1 MSHFLSLGVDE
12 AYDASQRMKEELD
25 ADVQD
30 YLGQMKRHF
39 GSRDIKYFGSGP
51 NAFQL
56 EVPEGAAK
64 KADDDFTLSSQ
75 KKGTDHTNLMKMAQ
89 PLEFYSLILPP

>member
-1 MSHFLSLGVDE
+1 MFLTSGVDE
-12 AYDASQRMKEELD
+12 AYDESQRLKDELES
-25 ADVQD
+25 DVQE

-51 NAFQL
+51 NAYQL
-56 EVPEGAAK
+56 EIPEASAK

-75 KKGTDHTNLMKMAQ
+75 KKGTHEEYVRPVL
-89 PLEFYSLILPP
+89 